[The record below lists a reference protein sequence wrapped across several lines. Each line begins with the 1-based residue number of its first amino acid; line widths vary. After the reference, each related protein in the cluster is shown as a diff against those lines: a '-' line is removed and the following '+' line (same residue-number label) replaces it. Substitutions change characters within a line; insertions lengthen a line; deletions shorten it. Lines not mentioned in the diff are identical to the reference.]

1 MDHRRRINEVQILR
15 KFLIIG
21 RFIDLFKFKSAF
33 WKIRNPGICL
43 WLSRNGTDPKKKMI
57 IKHPKITM
65 RHNQMKTKNL
75 NPPPPKKKKTSE
87 RTNKNTF
94 DNQFPKKK
102 IIFLLSKLKKVC
114 QLHLESDSSKMSRF
128 HFIDQ
133 IVKFL
138 IRNVQASQLFSN
150 IRYDRF
156 RMPLLINSLRQTK
169 NRL

>member
-75 NPPPPKKKKTSE
+75 NPPPPKKKRHRREQIKTPSTINS
-87 RTNKNTF
+87 R
-94 DNQFPKKK
+94 KKK
-102 IIFLLSKLKKVC
+102 
-114 QLHLESDSSKMSRF
+114 
-128 HFIDQ
+128 
-133 IVKFL
+133 
-138 IRNVQASQLFSN
+138 LFSC
-150 IRYDRF
+150 F
-156 RMPLLINSLRQTK
+156 LNSRKFVSSTWKVTQVRCRDFTSLTK
-169 NRL
+169 